1 MSDRIFNFDVVV
13 VGAGLAG
20 LVCAKQLQ
28 QAGLKVVILEKS
40 RGVGGRVATRRLY
53 DTCVDRGLPY
63 LEIQGEQ
70 TQRLIEQLCECNL
83 IQLWT
88 GNVYELYSQNNW
100 QLSEPTNRY
109 IVPDGINAIAK
120 FLATDLEIW
129 REYLVKKI
137 APSEE
142 GICLIESDS
151 GSNYPARIT
160 AKAVVMAIPAPQALT
175 LLESSQLRNS
185 LAPVQYDPCIT
196 VTAGYER
203 DCPPGSGRADRLAD
217 LQNLQPS
224 WQAVK
229 LIDNPDLR
237 MAIWDSSKRKRSQQ
251 PVLVIHSTAQFA
263 QNYLDVDDLQAA
275 GEALCDKAARLLL
288 PWLNT
293 PQWSQVHRWRYAFP
307 RRPLGLPCLK
317 ATAPFPMVCCGDW
330 CEGNLVEGALKSGLA
345 AADEIVR
352 DRLFNS

>member
-1 MSDRIFNFDVVV
+1 MSDRISIFDVLV

-63 LEIQGEQ
+63 LESQGKQ
-70 TQRLIEQLCECNL
+70 TQQLIEQLLECNIL
-83 IQLWT
+83 QLWT
-88 GNVYELYSQNNW
+88 GNVYELHSQNDW
-100 QLSEPTNRY
+100 QLSPSTNRY
-109 IVPDGINAIAK
+109 IVLDGINAIAK

-137 APSEE
+137 TSNEE
-142 GICLIESDS
+142 GMWLLESDPS
-151 GSNYPARIT
+151 SNYSNAVT
-160 AKAVVMAIPAPQALT
+160 AKAVVVAIPAPQALA
-175 LLESSQLRNS
+175 LLESSQLRDS
-185 LAPVQYDPCIT
+185 LAAVQYDPCIT
-196 VTAGYER
+196 VTAGYDR
-203 DCPPGSGRADRLAD
+203 DCPPGSGRADRLTD

-229 LIDNPDLR
+229 CINHPDLR
-237 MAIWDSSKRKRSQQ
+237 MVIWDSSKRSQPQQ
-251 PVLVIHSTAQFA
+251 PVLVIHSTPQFA
-263 QNYLDVDDLQAA
+263 QNYLDVDDLRAA
-275 GEALCDKAARLLL
+275 GEVLCSSAAEFLL

-293 PQWSQVHRWRYAFP
+293 PQWCQVHRWRYAFP
-307 RRPLGLPCLK
+307 RLPLGRPCLT
-317 ATAPFPMVCCGDW
+317 ATAPLPIVCCGDW
-330 CEGNLVEGALKSGLA
+330 CEGNLVEGALTSGLA

-352 DRLFNS
+352 YCQF

>member
-1 MSDRIFNFDVVV
+1 MSDRISIFDVLV

-20 LVCAKQLQ
+20 LICAKQLQ

-53 DTCVDRGLPY
+53 DTCIDRGLPF

-70 TQRLIEQLCECNL
+70 TQQLIEQLLECNIL
-83 IQLWT
+83 QLWT
-88 GNVYELYSQNNW
+88 GNVYELHSQNDW
-100 QLSEPTNRY
+100 QLSPSTNRY

-137 APSEE
+137 ISNEE
-142 GICLIESDS
+142 GMWLLESDPS
-151 GSNYPARIT
+151 SNYPNAVT
-160 AKAVVMAIPAPQALT
+160 AKAVVVAIPAPQALT
-175 LLESSQLRNS
+175 LLESSQLRDS
-185 LAPVQYDPCIT
+185 LAAVQYDPCIT
-196 VTAGYER
+196 VTAGYDR
-203 DCPPGSGRADRLAD
+203 DRLAN

-229 LIDNPDLR
+229 CIYNPDLR
-237 MAIWDSSKRKRSQQ
+237 MAIWDSSKREQSQQ
-251 PVLVIHSTAQFA
+251 LILVIHSTAQFA

-275 GEALCDKAARLLL
+275 GEVLCNRAAEFLL

-293 PQWSQVHRWRYAFP
+293 PQWCQVHRWRYAFP
-307 RRPLGLPCLK
+307 RLPLGRPCL
-317 ATAPFPMVCCGDW
+317 TEIAPLPIVCCGDW
-330 CEGNLVEGALKSGLA
+330 CEGNLVEGALTSGLA

-352 DRLFNS
+352 YCQF